1 MGLAIV
7 GIMAAFGLIIIPT
20 GTNNNGNDIH
30 IDDIK
35 MHMSKTTDA
44 QLPATTTTI
53 MPNMN
58 GM

>member
-1 MGLAIV
+1 
-7 GIMAAFGLIIIPT
+7 MAAFGLIIIPT

-35 MHMSKTTDA
+35 MHMSNTTDA